1 LANSFEVVRKM
12 RPVPFDLPTTI
23 LPMVAAAV
31 IPFLPLALTVFPFE
45 ELIKKIVGML
55 L

>member
-1 LANSFEVVRKM
+1 MTAV
-12 RPVPFDLPTTI
+12 
-23 LPMVAAAV
+23 LPMVATAA

-45 ELIKKIVGML
+45 EIVKKVIGML

>member
-1 LANSFEVVRKM
+1 
-12 RPVPFDLPTTI
+12 
-23 LPMVAAAV
+23 MVAAAA

-45 ELIKKIVGML
+45 EIVKNIIGVL